1 MAYSNLED
9 DGFKLGLWTKKQRAD
24 YWHEWNP
31 GVNSRYKSNMTNQ
44 RKELLES
51 IPAWNWGS
59 IGNGSYNIINN
70 SSKIIT
76 ADTIANNTTQE
87 NQQQHKLQQQPNQ
100 NRNVNDHNHQDSRS
114 YSNSNTNET
123 LEPKIDSVSNNDGDD
138 EDIVTV

>member
-44 RKELLES
+44 RKERLES
-51 IPAWNWGS
+51 IPTWSWGS
-59 IGNGSYNIINN
+59 P
-70 SSKIIT
+70 KIIT

-87 NQQQHKLQQQPNQ
+87 NQQHHQLQPQPNQ
-100 NRNVNDHNHQDSRS
+100 TNNVNDHNHQDSIS
-114 YSNSNTNET
+114 YSNRNTNET